1 MIRRLMTVVNDDG
14 ALRTCVASWIAVGVL
29 QGIGFVLL
37 VPILR
42 ALFDGDTSAAWWW
55 TLAMFGVLVVYAIA
69 RYVAQMMSYRA
80 AVGLSRGLFMRLGD
94 KIADLPLGWFG
105 SERVGSIG
113 RLTSKGV
120 IDVMGTPAHMLRPII
135 TAFVTPITVIAIMF
149 FFDWRLALAAAVTGP
164 LAWIVFRWS
173 GSLVREADHANDAAA
188 AEAGGRLVEF
198 AQSQAVLRAYGRTV
212 EGNEIL
218 DASLLGYR
226 NTGRSLLI
234 KAVPGLIGFAA
245 VLQVAFVI
253 VLVVGVNLAVGGSID
268 GAELVALLVLTVRS
282 IEPLIAA
289 ADVGGALKMADNS
302 LTRMDELLATATL
315 EEPAAGGAEAMS
327 DHSIELDGVS
337 FGYQADEPVLR
348 DVSVEVPSGSMLA
361 IVGPSGS
368 GKTTIAR
375 LIARFWDV
383 DEGAVRI
390 GGGDVRD
397 STTEALMA
405 QLAIV
410 FQDTYLFTGSVAD
423 NLRLANADA
432 TDEQLDRVA
441 ALARLDEMVERLP
454 DGWQSDVGEGGSR
467 LSGGER
473 QRVSIARALLK
484 DAPIVLLDEATAAI
498 DPANE
503 VAIQNALDELRGQ
516 RTIVV
521 IAHRLQTVVN
531 ADHIIVLDQGAIAE
545 SGTHADLLAQG
556 GRYADF
562 WNERTRAAGWR
573 LTGATK

>member
-1 MIRRLMTVVNDDG
+1 MIRRLMSVVNDDG
-14 ALRTCVASWIAVGVL
+14 ALRACVASWIAVGVL
-29 QGIGFVLL
+29 QGVGFVLL

-42 ALFDGDTSAAWWW
+42 ALFDGDTGAAWWW

-105 SERVGSIG
+105 GERVGSIG

-135 TAFVTPITVIAIMF
+135 TAFVTPITVVAIMF

-164 LAWIVFRWS
+164 LAWFVFRWS

-218 DASLLGYR
+218 DVSLLGYR
-226 NTGRSLLI
+226 NAGRSLLI

-268 GAELVALLVLTVRS
+268 GAELIALLVLTVRS
-282 IEPLIAA
+282 IEPLLAA
-289 ADVGGALKMADNS
+289 ADVGGALKMASNS
-302 LTRMDELLATATL
+302 LARMDELLATATL
-315 EEPAAGGAEAMS
+315 DEPTDDGVVAT
-327 DHSIELDGVS
+327 DHSIELERVS

-348 DVSVEVPSGSMLA
+348 DVSVEVPNGSMLA

-383 DEGAVRI
+383 DDGVVRI
-390 GGGDVRD
+390 GGVDVRER
-397 STTEALMA
+397 TTEALMA

-423 NLRLANADA
+423 NLRLANVDA
-432 TDEQLDRVA
+432 IDEQLTRVA
-441 ALARLDEMVERLP
+441 ALARLDEMIDRLP
-454 DGWQSDVGEGGSR
+454 DGWASDVGEGGSR

-503 VAIQNALDELRGQ
+503 VAIQNALDELRGD

-531 ADHIIVLDQGAIAE
+531 ADHIIVLDQGSIAE

-573 LTGATK
+573 LTGATQ